1 MAKKKEEK
9 KKKSSSAKA
18 TDDKK
23 KSKFEDLIKQIE
35 ELSVVE
41 LANLVKE
48 LEERFDIEAAPMPA
62 APAAGAGGGEEEK
75 EAEEKSEYTVELK
88 AAGDKKIA
96 VIKAIRTVVEMGLKD
111 AKDLVDNAPKAIA
124 ENMPAEDAEK
134 LKKAIEEAGGEVELK

>member
-1 MAKKKEEK
+1 MAKKKEK
-9 KKKSSSAKA
+9 KEE
-18 TDDKK
+18 

-41 LANLVKE
+41 LADLVKE
-48 LEERFDIEAAPMPA
+48 LEERFDIEAAPMAA
-62 APAAGAGGGEEEK
+62 APAAGAGGGEEEE

-88 AAGDKKIA
+88 SAGDKKIA

-111 AKDLVDNAPKAIA
+111 AKDLVDNAPKPIQ

-134 LKKAIEEAGGEVELK
+134 LKKAIEDAGGEVELK

>member
-9 KKKSSSAKA
+9 KKSSKKKK
-18 TDDKK
+18 DKK
-23 KSKFEDLIKQIE
+23 ESKFEDLIKQIE

-41 LANLVKE
+41 LADLVKE
-48 LEERFDIEAAPMPA
+48 LEERFDIEAAPMAA
-62 APAAGAGGGEEEK
+62 APATGTGGGEEEK

>member
-9 KKKSSSAKA
+9 TSKK
-18 TDDKK
+18 D
-23 KSKFEDLIKQIE
+23 SKFEGLIKQIE
-35 ELSVVE
+35 ELTVVE
-41 LANLVKE
+41 LADLVKE
-48 LEERFDIEAAPMPA
+48 LEDKFDIEAAPMAA
-62 APAAGAGGGEEEK
+62 APAAGGGEGGEE

-88 AAGDKKIA
+88 SAGDKKIQ

-124 ENMPAEDAEK
+124 ENLPAEDAEK